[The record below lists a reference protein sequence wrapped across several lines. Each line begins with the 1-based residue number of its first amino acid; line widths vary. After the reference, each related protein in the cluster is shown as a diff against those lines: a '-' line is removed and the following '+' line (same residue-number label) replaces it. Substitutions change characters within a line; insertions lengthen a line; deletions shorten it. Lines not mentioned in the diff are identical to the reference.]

1 MTQAL
6 DFAPIGRRAKSA
18 ARLIAQAT
26 SAKKNE
32 ALIAMATALER
43 HAPDILVA
51 NQSDLEAAQARS
63 TPPAMMDRLT
73 LTRERI
79 NGMAQGLRE
88 VAQQSDPVGEVV
100 SSWARPNG
108 LSISQVRIPL
118 GVIGIIYEARPN
130 VTADAAALCLKSGN
144 AVVLRGGSE
153 AQHSNQAILQLL
165 RSALRE
171 TGLPED
177 ALLGFPTAER
187 GWVAGMLKADQYLD
201 VIIPRG
207 GESLIRY
214 VTEAST
220 VPVIKHYKG
229 VCHVYVDEAAD
240 LEKAHDIALNAKVQR
255 PGVCNAMETLLVHT
269 AVADTFLPTVGRTL
283 QEAHVEL
290 RGCERSQRILP
301 GIEKATADDYHAEYL
316 ALILAV
322 RVVDS
327 LNDAIEHIDEFGS
340 DHTECIVSED
350 QGAVTQFLNEIQSSV
365 VIANAST
372 RFSDGGQMGL
382 GAEIGISTSRL
393 HAYGPMGAVDLTT
406 KKYIING
413 SGQVRN

>member
-1 MTQAL
+1 
-6 DFAPIGRRAKSA
+6 
-18 ARLIAQAT
+18 
-26 SAKKNE
+26 
-32 ALIAMATALER
+32 
-43 HAPDILVA
+43 
-51 NQSDLEAAQARS
+51 
-63 TPPAMMDRLT
+63 
-73 LTRERI
+73 
-79 NGMAQGLRE
+79 MAQGLRE
-88 VAQQSDPVGEVV
+88 VSQQADPVGELVA
-100 SSWARPNG
+100 SWTRPNG
-108 LSISQVRIPL
+108 LNISQVRIPL

-144 AVVLRGGSE
+144 VVVLRGGSE
-153 AQHSNQAILQLL
+153 AQHSNQAILQVL
-165 RSALRE
+165 RGALRE

-177 ALLGFPTAER
+177 VLIGFPDAQR
-187 GWVAGMLKADQYLD
+187 GWIAGMLKADQYLD

-240 LEKAHDIALNAKVQR
+240 LEKAQAIAYNAKVQR
-255 PGVCNAMETLLVHT
+255 PGVCNAMETLLVHR
-269 AVADTFLPTVGRTL
+269 AVADRFLPKMGPIL
-283 QEAHVEL
+283 EDAGVEL
-290 RGCERSQRILP
+290 RGCTRSKAILP
-301 GIEKATADDYHAEYL
+301 SMTEATEDDYHAEYL
-316 ALILAV
+316 ALILAI
-322 RVVDS
+322 RIVDS
-327 LNDAIEHIDEFGS
+327 IQDAIEHIEKFGS
-340 DHTECIVSED
+340 DHTECIVSEND
-350 QGAVTQFLNEIQSSV
+350 VAVTRFLNEIQSSV

-406 KKYIING
+406 KKYVING